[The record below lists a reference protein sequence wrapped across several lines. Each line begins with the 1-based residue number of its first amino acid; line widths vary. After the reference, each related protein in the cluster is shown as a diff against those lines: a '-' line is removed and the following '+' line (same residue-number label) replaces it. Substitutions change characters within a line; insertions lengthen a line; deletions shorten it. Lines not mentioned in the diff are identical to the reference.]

1 MASPPPLAHAC
12 AGSSGPGFDPNQYYL
27 WKDGRMHNGLVVV
40 AWQLVDC
47 NPGDGGL
54 AVSLLDRGFHSMHRS
69 ESL

>member
-1 MASPPPLAHAC
+1 
-12 AGSSGPGFDPNQYYL
+12 
-27 WKDGRMHNGLVVV
+27 MHNGLVVV

-54 AVSLLDRGFHSMHRS
+54 AVSLRDGGFHSMHRS